1 MKSPPIASFAVR
13 ITALIP
19 TRLDLRPKHPL
30 KMIPQRA
37 DILRAL
43 ARPGGASS
51 DFDLNP
57 GAAGRGPAMTE
68 AGVLVPLIE
77 RPSGVHVV
85 LTKRAAHLSSHPG
98 QIAFPGGKRDAGDAD
113 ISATALREAHEETGL
128 DPSLVQILG
137 QLPAHET
144 VTGFNVIPT
153 IGWIRTPWVVKADLG
168 EVAEVFEV
176 PLSHVV
182 TAQNFQ
188 VQSRIWRG
196 QRRSYYCVPYWPYY
210 IWGATARILRG
221 LADRMDL
228 L

>member
-1 MKSPPIASFAVR
+1 MRSPPIANFVAP
-13 ITALIP
+13 IKALIQI
-19 TRLDLRPKHPL
+19 RLGLRPIPPL
-30 KMIPQRA
+30 KMIPHHA

-57 GAAGRGPAMTE
+57 GASGSGPAKKD

-77 RPSGVHVV
+77 RSSGVHVV

-98 QIAFPGGKRDAGDAD
+98 QIAFPGGKWDAGDAD

-128 DPSLVQILG
+128 DPSLVEILG

-153 IGWIRTPWVVKADLG
+153 IGWISTPWEVKADPS

-196 QRRSYYCVPYWPYY
+196 QRRSYYCVPYGPYY

-221 LADRMDL
+221 LADQMGPL
-228 L
+228 

>member
-1 MKSPPIASFAVR
+1 
-13 ITALIP
+13 
-19 TRLDLRPKHPL
+19 
-30 KMIPQRA
+30 MIPQHA

-43 ARPGGASS
+43 ARPGGTSS
-51 DFDLNP
+51 DYDLNP
-57 GAAGRGPAMTE
+57 GASGLGSAKKE

-98 QIAFPGGKRDAGDAD
+98 QIAFPGGKRDVGDAD
-113 ISATALREAHEETGL
+113 ISATALREAYEEIGL

-144 VTGFNVIPT
+144 VTGFNITPT
-153 IGWIRTPWVVKADLG
+153 IGWIRTPWVVKADPG

-176 PLSHVV
+176 PLSHLMMVR
-182 TAQNFQ
+182 NFQ
-188 VQSRIWRG
+188 VQSRHWRG
-196 QRRSYYCVPYWPYY
+196 QRRSYYCVPYGPYY

-221 LADRMDL
+221 LADQLDPL
-228 L
+228 

>member
-1 MKSPPIASFAVR
+1 
-13 ITALIP
+13 
-19 TRLDLRPKHPL
+19 
-30 KMIPQRA
+30 MIPQRA

-98 QIAFPGGKRDAGDAD
+98 QIAFPGGKRDVGDAD

-137 QLPAHET
+137 QLSAHET

-153 IGWIRTPWVVKADLG
+153 NGWIRTPWLVKADPG

-196 QRRSYYCVPYWPYY
+196 QRRSYYCVPYGPYY